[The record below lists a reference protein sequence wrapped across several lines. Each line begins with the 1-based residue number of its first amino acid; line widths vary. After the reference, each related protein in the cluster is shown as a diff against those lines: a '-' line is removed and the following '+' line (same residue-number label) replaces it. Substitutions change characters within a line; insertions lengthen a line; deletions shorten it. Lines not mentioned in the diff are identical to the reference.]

1 VSEPSDR
8 DAVSYFNAH
17 ATHYQDNQY
26 RSARRTF
33 INVRHQLLLQLIDGL
48 GLPPG
53 TPVLDAGCGPGPLT
67 VEFARRGF
75 AVTALDAST
84 SMLALARE
92 NVDRAGFGGAV
103 RFEEGSIERLPFES
117 GAFAMVC
124 SSGVIEYLQSYTT
137 ALAEFARVLRPGGH
151 LVLPTT
157 NVLAPAYFLRPVVE
171 PLGRIPLAAR
181 LLGIK
186 PRTFRVYLHYLPLFR
201 KRLERAGFAI
211 DDGRHFYLTPPRPLD
226 RVFTRVSIALDRHLA
241 ARPRTP
247 LRHCAEGYVAV
258 CRKASTAADRP

>member
-17 ATHYQDNQY
+17 AAHYQDNQY
-26 RSARRTF
+26 RSSRRTF
-33 INVRHQLLLQLIDGL
+33 INVRHQLLLTLIDGL
-48 GLPPG
+48 QLPPG
-53 TPVLDAGCGPGPLT
+53 TAVLDAGCGPGPLT

-84 SMLALARE
+84 SMLALARQ
-92 NVDRAGFGGAV
+92 NVERAGFGAAV
-103 RFEEGSIERLPFES
+103 TFHEGSIEQLPFAD
-117 GAFAMVC
+117 GRFAMVC
-124 SSGVIEYLQSYTT
+124 SSGVIEYLPSYET
-137 ALAEFARVLRPGGH
+137 ALAEFGRVLQPGGH

-157 NVLAPAYFLRPVVE
+157 NVLAPAYFLRPLVE

-186 PRTFRVYLHYLPLFR
+186 PRAFRVYLHYLPLFR
-201 KRLERAGFAI
+201 KRLARAGFI
-211 DDGRHFYLTPPRPLD
+211 LDDSRHFYLTPPRPLD

-241 ARPRTP
+241 ASPRTP

-258 CRKASTAADRP
+258 CRKPAAAHP